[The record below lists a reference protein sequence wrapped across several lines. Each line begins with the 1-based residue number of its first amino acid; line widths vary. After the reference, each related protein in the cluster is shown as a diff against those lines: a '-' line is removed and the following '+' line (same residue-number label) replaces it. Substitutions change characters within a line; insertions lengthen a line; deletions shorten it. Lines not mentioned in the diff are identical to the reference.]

1 MQALLFLVD
10 LAGKVV
16 VGVFLLRFFLQ
27 LTRAGFYNPLSQA
40 VVQFTNPLVM
50 PLRKVIPGWGGVDN
64 ASLVAAFI
72 VQTLVIVAIRLM
84 FAGGFASL
92 GLAGILIEALI
103 TLLMATISLYI
114 MLIFLSVLLSW
125 FNRDPGNPLAAV
137 IGSLTEPLLRPARR
151 VIPPIGGLDLSPL
164 LVLIALQAL
173 SILVG
178 TELVPRLR

>member
-1 MQALLFLVD
+1 
-10 LAGKVV
+10 
-16 VGVFLLRFFLQ
+16 
-27 LTRAGFYNPLSQA
+27 
-40 VVQFTNPLVM
+40 
-50 PLRKVIPGWGGVDN
+50 
-64 ASLVAAFI
+64 
-72 VQTLVIVAIRLM
+72 
-84 FAGGFASL
+84 
-92 GLAGILIEALI
+92 
-103 TLLMATISLYI
+103 MATISLYI